1 MKKNILA
8 LTLLAACMMFAS
20 CGKEDDAQEIDTI
33 EVIEDSGQ
41 PETGGDVPEGGEQS
55 EAGDDAGA
63 EQPQAGN
70 ATPEEGSP
78 AADKKAADEQA
89 LKELAA
95 AGGEPEDTEAEET
108 VFLSDKIL
116 KAGETMEILYPN
128 DENVLEKGLEVTL
141 GDAKLNDSPE
151 EAQLDRVLME
161 ESTEN
166 YDLSGE
172 PSFCG
177 IDEAR
182 ILTCNLTVKNVN
194 VEREDGLHMSEI
206 MVAYADP
213 ATGKVSLLTCMP
225 VYFSASSS
233 KVGESDYYHY
243 AIPKGESK
251 DMTVAW
257 LVPEEYEAENLY
269 LGVVYDVR
277 EPQERQ
283 YFRLF

>member
-1 MKKNILA
+1 MKKKV
-8 LTLLAACMMFAS
+8 LTMTVLAACMMLVS
-20 CGKEDDAQEIDTI
+20 CGRESGEQVIDTVRI
-33 EVIEDSGQ
+33 MEDSGQ
-41 PETGGDVPEGGEQS
+41 AQPEGDASGAGEQP
-55 EAGDDAGA
+55 EAG
-63 EQPQAGN
+63 N
-70 ATPEEGSP
+70 VTPEEGNS
-78 AADKKAADEQA
+78 AEEKGAEDEQA

-95 AGGEPEDTEAEET
+95 AGGEPEDIETEET
-108 VFLSDKIL
+108 
-116 KAGETMEILYPN
+116 EILYPN
-128 DENVLEKGLEVTL
+128 DENTLEKGLEVTL

-151 EAQLDRVLME
+151 EAQLDRALME
-161 ESTEN
+161 KSTEN

-257 LVPEEYEAENLY
+257 SVPEEYEAENLY
-269 LGVVYDVR
+269 LGVCYDVR

>member
-1 MKKNILA
+1 MKKKV
-8 LTLLAACMMFAS
+8 LTMTVLAACMMLAS
-20 CGKEDDAQEIDTI
+20 CGRESGEQVIDTVQI
-33 EVIEDSGQ
+33 MEDSGQ
-41 PETGGDVPEGGEQS
+41 AQSEGDASGAGEQP
-55 EAGDDAGA
+55 EAGSV
-63 EQPQAGN
+63 
-70 ATPEEGSP
+70 TPEEGNS
-78 AADKKAADEQA
+78 AEEKKAADEQA

-95 AGGEPEDTEAEET
+95 AGGEPEDTGTEET
-108 VFLSDKIL
+108 VFLSGKIL

-128 DENVLEKGLEVTL
+128 DDNTLEKGLEVTL

-151 EAQLDRVLME
+151 EAQLDRALMKK
-161 ESTEN
+161 STEN

-269 LGVVYDVR
+269 LGVCYDVR

-283 YFRLF
+283 YFRLFGQE